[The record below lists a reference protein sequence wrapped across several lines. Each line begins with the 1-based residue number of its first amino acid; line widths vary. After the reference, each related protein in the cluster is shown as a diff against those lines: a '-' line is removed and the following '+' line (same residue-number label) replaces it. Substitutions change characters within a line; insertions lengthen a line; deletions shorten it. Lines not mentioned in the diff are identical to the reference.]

1 MRPRPRRWEQRTLIE
16 TIDLTKRYGD
26 LYAIRSIDLKLEKG
40 DLFGFIGP
48 NGAGKT
54 TTMRI
59 IATLLNPTWGEA
71 YVGGYSIYKKPREIR
86 RLVGYMPDFFGVY
99 DDMKVIEYLEFFA
112 AAYRIRGPKRRQVC
126 DRMLQVVDLDFKRD
140 AFANTLSR
148 GQTQRLGLA
157 RVLLHDPEVLLLD
170 EPLSGLDPRARIEM
184 RNLLKSLR
192 GMGKTIIVSS
202 HILPELADIC
212 NKIGI
217 IDRGVMNV
225 SADVAEVMKRVRQY
239 VVLEVQVVKE
249 QESAAELLREDPAV
263 RDVQI
268 SEDRLVVTLREGV
281 DTYDHLATQLVNEG
295 FGIRTFR
302 EEELSLEAAFMAL
315 TKGMGAGADGA
326 GAEGAGANGATEP

>member
-1 MRPRPRRWEQRTLIE
+1 MFAIQD
-16 TIDLTKRYGD
+16 IDLELD
-26 LYAIRSIDLKLEKG
+26 DG

-71 YVGGYSIYKKPREIR
+71 YVCGNSIYTKPKEIR

-112 AAYRIRGPKRRQVC
+112 AAYRIRGPERRKRC
-126 DRMLQVVDLDFKRD
+126 DEMLEIVDLDFKRD

-157 RVLLHDPEVLLLD
+157 RTLLHDPQVLLLD

-184 RNLLKSLR
+184 RNLLRRL
-192 GMGKTIIVSS
+192 GQMGKTIIVSS

-212 NKIGI
+212 NKVGI
-217 IDRGVMNV
+217 ISLGVMEVNAEV
-225 SADVAEVMKRVRQY
+225 SEVMKRVREQT
-239 VVLEVQVVKE
+239 VLIISVQGDRDGAAKLLEQTDSVEGVEVKKAQ
-249 QESAAELLREDPAV
+249 
-263 RDVQI
+263 
-268 SEDRLVVTLREGV
+268 LVVTLKKGV
-281 DTYDHLATQLVNEG
+281 DDYSDLPAALVAAG
-295 FGIRTFR
+295 HKLTLFR
-302 EEELSLEAAFMAL
+302 EEEVNLESAFMAL
-315 TKGMGAGADGA
+315 TKGTGSKI
-326 GAEGAGANGATEP
+326 

>member
-1 MRPRPRRWEQRTLIE
+1 MIRTE
-16 TIDLTKRYGD
+16 NLTKKYGEMFAIKGIELD
-26 LYAIRSIDLKLEKG
+26 LQEG

-59 IATLLNPTWGEA
+59 IATLLEPTFGEA
-71 YVGGYSIYKKPREIR
+71 YVCGHSIYKNPKEIR

-112 AAYRIRGPKRRQVC
+112 AAYRIKGPERRKKC
-126 DRMLQVVDLDFKRD
+126 NEMLEIVDLDFKRD

-157 RVLLHDPEVLLLD
+157 RVLLHEPQVLLLD

-184 RNLLKSLR
+184 RNLLRRL
-192 GMGKTIIVSS
+192 GQTGKTIIVSS

-217 IDRGVMNV
+217 IDRGIMSV
-225 SADVAEVMKRVRQY
+225 SAEVSDVMKQVRERT
-239 VVLEVQVVKE
+239 VLHIGVQGD
-249 QESAAELLREDPAV
+249 QEKAKQLLTDHQIVSGVTDGDGFLVATLNSTEEDYSELPSVLIE
-263 RDVQI
+263 
-268 SEDRLVVTLREGV
+268 
-281 DTYDHLATQLVNEG
+281 NG
-295 FGIRTFR
+295 FGLKLFC
-302 EEELSLEAAFMAL
+302 EEEINLESAFMAL
-315 TKGMGAGADGA
+315 TKGT
-326 GAEGAGANGATEP
+326 GANF